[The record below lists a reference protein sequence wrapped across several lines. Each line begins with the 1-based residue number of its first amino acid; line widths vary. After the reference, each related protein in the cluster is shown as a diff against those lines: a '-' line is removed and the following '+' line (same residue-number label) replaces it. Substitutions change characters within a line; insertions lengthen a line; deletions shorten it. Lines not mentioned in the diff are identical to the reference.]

1 MIPKDL
7 KESPKRH
14 KKIKIIIIVL
24 LLMVVSFYGGIF
36 LSEKTKIDDALVNK
50 DSVFLGKVLNM
61 YENYQK
67 ENLARDVDF
76 NMFWQVWETLQ
87 DKYVDKDK
95 LSDKELF
102 YGALKGLAAATGDP
116 YTVFMN
122 PVISKEFSND
132 MAGTFEG
139 IGAEI
144 GMKGG
149 VLTIIAPLTDMPAQK
164 AGLKAG
170 DKILKINGEDTSPM
184 SVDEAVGKIRG
195 HKGTQVTLNIWREDF
210 DQPRDFN
217 ITRNTIIVKSVTWN
231 TNKDNIMVITI
242 SHFNDDTVDLFDR
255 AVSDAVKQNP
265 KGIILDL
272 RNDPGGYLDTA
283 IEVASEW
290 IEDGVVVTEK
300 YNDDQKNDYLA
311 RGRARLK
318 DFKTVVLANEGS
330 ASASEIVA
338 GALKDYGLATIVG
351 KKTFGKGSVQELESM
366 PDGSSLK
373 ITIAKWLTPKGV
385 NINEEGI
392 VPDAEVD
399 LSKEDYEA
407 DKDPQMEKAV
417 ELLNEN

>member
-122 PVISKEFSND
+122 PIISKEFSND

>member
-170 DKILKINGEDTSPM
+170 DKVLKINGEDTSPM